1 MHDEV
6 LIIGAGFAGLCM
18 AIRLKQAGIE
28 SFTLLERGEDIGGTW
43 RDNLYPGCACDVQSH
58 LYSYS
63 FEPNAGWSRMFAEQV
78 EILEYLR
85 RCADK
90 YGLLPHIRFG
100 QNVSCARF
108 DEARGIWTVETGSGN
123 VYRAR
128 TVVSGMG
135 ALSNPARP
143 NIEGMARFEG
153 EQFHSATWKH
163 DYDFAGKRVAVIGS
177 GASAI
182 QFVPQIAPKVARLD
196 LYQRTAP
203 WILPKPDRVIGKAER
218 AVYRAFPLAQKVMRW
233 GIYWQLEA
241 RVVAFTVDPSLMR
254 PVAKHARRYIR
265 RSIQDPELRAK
276 LTPDYTVGCKRVLI
290 SNDYYAAIA
299 RPNVSVI
306 TDAIRE
312 LRARSVVDQTGHER
326 EVDAVVYATGF
337 QVQNLMPTGTFF
349 GRLGRDLADM
359 WREGPVAYKGTTVTG
374 FPNLFFLL
382 GPNTGLGH
390 SSVIYMIE
398 SQVAYVIAALRQMRK
413 NGWRTLDVNP
423 DAQARY
429 NQTLQSKSARAVWES
444 GCASWYLTENGRNTT
459 IWPDFTF
466 RFRQITRTFDSGAY
480 RVELRG
486 SRRQEADAA
495 GAVTSVAAGH
505 R

>member
-1 MHDEV
+1 MNDEV

-28 SFTLLERGEDIGGTW
+28 SFTLLERAQDIGGTW

-63 FEPNAGWSRMFAEQV
+63 FAPNARWSRMFAGQA

-85 RCADK
+85 RCADR
-90 YGLLPHIRFG
+90 YGIRSHIRFG
-100 QNVSCARF
+100 QNVTCARF
-108 DEARGIWTVETGSGN
+108 DEARGLWTVETGSGS

-128 TVVSGMG
+128 AVVSGMG

-143 NIEGMARFEG
+143 NIEGMTRFEG
-153 EQFHSATWKH
+153 EQFHSAAWKH
-163 DYDFAGKRVAVIGS
+163 DYDLVGKRVAVIGS

-203 WILPKPDRVIGKAER
+203 WILPKPDRAIGKAER
-218 AVYRAFPLAQKVMRW
+218 ALYQAFPLAQRLMRW
-233 GIYWQLEA
+233 AVYWQLEA

-254 PVAKHARRYIR
+254 PVAKHARRFIR

-276 LTPDYTVGCKRVLI
+276 LTPSYTVGCKRVLI
-290 SNDYYAAIA
+290 SNDYYAAVA
-299 RPNVSVI
+299 RPNVNVI
-306 TDAIRE
+306 TDGIRE
-312 LRARSVVDQTGHER
+312 LRARSVVDQTGRER

-337 QVQNLMPTGTFF
+337 QVQNLMPAGTFF
-349 GRLGRDLADM
+349 GRSGRDLADV
-359 WREGPVAYKGTTVTG
+359 WREGPVAYKGTAVTG

-413 NGWRTLDVNP
+413 NGWLTLDVKP
-423 DAQARY
+423 DAQASY
-429 NQTLQSKSARAVWES
+429 NQSLQAKSAKAVWES

-459 IWPDFTF
+459 LWPDFTF
-466 RFRQITRTFDSGAY
+466 RFRQITRRFDSGAY
-480 RVELRG
+480 RIESRG
-486 SRRQEADAA
+486 NLEREPGAA
-495 GAVTSVAAGH
+495 SSVTTVAAGQ